1 MGYCIFIILF
11 IIIMAAEKKVKATTG
26 KDTWSPEAQIE
37 RLTQE
42 ITALQGHVASN
53 KKDYDA
59 KRALLQ
65 KVAKR
70 RRFLRYL
77 KENHLD
83 RYAEI
88 SKKTG
93 LKV

>member
-1 MGYCIFIILF
+1 MGSRFYFLF
-11 IIIMAAEKKVKATTG
+11 IFIMAAEKKVKATAG

-37 RLTQE
+37 RLTQD
-42 ITALQGHVASN
+42 IQLLQEHVSNN

-83 RYAEI
+83 RYAEV

>member
-1 MGYCIFIILF
+1 MGSRFYFLF
-11 IIIMAAEKKVKATTG
+11 IFIMAAEKKVKATAG

-37 RLTQE
+37 RLTQD
-42 ITALQGHVASN
+42 IQLLQEHVANN

-83 RYAEI
+83 RYAEV

>member
-1 MGYCIFIILF
+1 
-11 IIIMAAEKKVKATTG
+11 MATEKKVNANAG

-42 ITALQGHVASN
+42 ILSLQGHVAN
-53 KKDYDA
+53 NQKDYDA

-77 KENHLD
+77 KDNHLD
-83 RYAEI
+83 RYAEVN
-88 SKKTG
+88 KKTG
-93 LKV
+93 LKI

>member
-1 MGYCIFIILF
+1 MGYYIFILLF
-11 IIIMAAEKKVKATTG
+11 IIIMAAEKKVKATAG

-42 ITALQGHVASN
+42 ITALQGHVALN
-53 KKDYDA
+53 KKDFDA

-83 RYAEI
+83 RYAEV

>member
-1 MGYCIFIILF
+1 MGSRFYFLF
-11 IIIMAAEKKVKATTG
+11 IFIMAAEKKVKATAG

-37 RLTQE
+37 RLTQD
-42 ITALQGHVASN
+42 IQSLQEHVANN

-59 KRALLQ
+59 KRSLLQ

-83 RYAEI
+83 RYAEV

>member
-1 MGYCIFIILF
+1 
-11 IIIMAAEKKVKATTG
+11 MAKKEENVFQRHD
-26 KDTWSPEAQIE
+26 KDTGSPEMQIGI
-37 RLTQE
+37 LSNE
-42 ITALQGHVASN
+42 IATLQAHVAAN
-53 KKDYDA
+53 AKDYDA

>member
-1 MGYCIFIILF
+1 MGSDILF
-11 IIIMAAEKKVKATTG
+11 FYLFIIMAAEKKVKATAG

-37 RLTQE
+37 RLTEE
-42 ITALQGHVASN
+42 ITALQDHVANN

-83 RYAEI
+83 RYAEV

>member
-1 MGYCIFIILF
+1 
-11 IIIMAAEKKVKATTG
+11 MAAEKKVKATAG

-37 RLTQE
+37 RLTQD
-42 ITALQGHVASN
+42 IQLLQGHVSNN

>member
-1 MGYCIFIILF
+1 
-11 IIIMAAEKKVKATTG
+11 MAAEKKVKATAG

-37 RLTQE
+37 RLTQD
-42 ITALQGHVASN
+42 IQLLQEHVSNN

-83 RYAEI
+83 RYAEV

>member
-1 MGYCIFIILF
+1 
-11 IIIMAAEKKVKATTG
+11 MAKKEENVFQRHD
-26 KDTWSPEAQIE
+26 KDTGSPEMQIGI
-37 RLTQE
+37 LSNE
-42 ITALQGHVASN
+42 IATLQAHVAAN
-53 KKDYDA
+53 AKDYDA

-83 RYAEI
+83 RYAEV

>member
-1 MGYCIFIILF
+1 MGSRFYFLF
-11 IIIMAAEKKVKATTG
+11 IFIMAAEKKVKATAG

-37 RLTQE
+37 RLTQY
-42 ITALQGHVASN
+42 IQLLQEHVSNN

-83 RYAEI
+83 RYAEV

>member
-1 MGYCIFIILF
+1 
-11 IIIMAAEKKVKATTG
+11 MAAEKKVKATTG
-26 KDTWSPEAQIE
+26 VDTWSPEAQIE

-42 ITALQGHVASN
+42 IQSLQWHVASN

-83 RYAEI
+83 RYAAI
-88 SKKTG
+88 SQKTW

>member
-1 MGYCIFIILF
+1 
-11 IIIMAAEKKVKATTG
+11 MAAEKKVKATAG

-37 RLTQE
+37 RLTAE
-42 ITALQGHVASN
+42 IQSLQDHVAKN

-83 RYAEI
+83 RYAEV

>member
-1 MGYCIFIILF
+1 MGYRFYFLF
-11 IIIMAAEKKVKATTG
+11 IFIMAAEKKVKATAG

-37 RLTQE
+37 RLTQD
-42 ITALQGHVASN
+42 IQLLQEHVANN

-83 RYAEI
+83 RYAEV

>member
-1 MGYCIFIILF
+1 
-11 IIIMAAEKKVKATTG
+11 MAEEKKVKATAG

-37 RLTQE
+37 RLTEE
-42 ITALQGHVASN
+42 ITALQDHVANN

-83 RYAEI
+83 RYAEV

>member
-1 MGYCIFIILF
+1 MGLMFYFLF
-11 IIIMAAEKKVKATTG
+11 IFIMAAEKKVKATAG

-37 RLTQE
+37 RLTQD
-42 ITALQGHVASN
+42 IQLLQEHVSNN

-83 RYAEI
+83 RYAEV

>member
-1 MGYCIFIILF
+1 
-11 IIIMAAEKKVKATTG
+11 MAAEKKVKATTG
-26 KDTWSPEAQIE
+26 VDTWSTEAQIE

-42 ITALQGHVASN
+42 IQSLQDHVAKN

-83 RYAEI
+83 RYVEI

>member
-1 MGYCIFIILF
+1 M
-11 IIIMAAEKKVKATTG
+11 AEKKVTATVG

-37 RLTQE
+37 RLTAE
-42 ITALQGHVASN
+42 IQSLQDHVAKN

-83 RYAEI
+83 RYVEI